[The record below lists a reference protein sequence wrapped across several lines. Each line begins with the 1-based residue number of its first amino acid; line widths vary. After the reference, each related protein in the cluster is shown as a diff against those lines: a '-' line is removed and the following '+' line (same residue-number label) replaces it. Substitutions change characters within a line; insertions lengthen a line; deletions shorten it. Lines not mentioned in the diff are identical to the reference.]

1 MAEDSRSRSI
11 GQYPPLPSVLTQNS
25 SATQGAAS
33 SAMASSADSGD
44 IKPVLS
50 YDADGKSSEETQG
63 MAGHNLT
70 EFLSQ
75 LEDYTP
81 TIPDAVT
88 VHYLQRSGFEATD
101 PRIVRLASLAA
112 QKFVSDIAHDAL
124 QHCKMRGSG
133 QNSRKSGKDK
143 RYTLTME
150 DLIPALAEYGI
161 NVKKPPYFY

>member
-1 MAEDSRSRSI
+1 MADGAGNSLSQFSLLSSTVS
-11 GQYPPLPSVLTQNS
+11 QQSSSSNANTASV
-25 SATQGAAS
+25 SAGEH
-33 SAMASSADSGD
+33 ADSKTNTTANLE
-44 IKPVLS
+44 I
-50 YDADGKSSEETQG
+50 KSSEELHKLG
-63 MAGHNLT
+63 GLNLA

-101 PRIVRLASLAA
+101 PRIVRLVSLAA

-133 QNSRKSGKDK
+133 QSSRKSGKDK

-150 DLIPALAEYGI
+150 DLTPALAEYGI
-161 NVKKPPYFY
+161 NVRKPPYFY